1 MTVTHWMTQ
10 PMSWLEMMIITS
22 GFISVTELFPLPI
35 PHPHDL
41 GKSILNASRNKRPKN
56 VPTRIK
62 HACVLTVCLLHYFR
76 LKSKKSVISRSVL
89 NVIVQRNKITSSS
102 LLCVG
107 TMAAGHLQTQLEAAT
122 WTLLSWRI
130 MHLLCIKGRIQ

>member
-1 MTVTHWMTQ
+1 MTVTQWMTQ
-10 PMSWLEMMIITS
+10 PMSWLEMMIITA
-22 GFISVTELFPLPI
+22 GFISVTELFLLPT

-41 GKSILNASRNKRPKN
+41 GNSILNTSRNKRPKN
-56 VPTRIK
+56 VPTR
-62 HACVLTVCLLHYFR
+62 LLYF
-76 LKSKKSVISRSVL
+76 RSVL
-89 NVIVQRNKITSSS
+89 NVVVQRNKITSSS

-130 MHLLCIKGRIQ
+130 LHLLCIKGRVR

>member
-1 MTVTHWMTQ
+1 MTVTQWMTQ
-10 PMSWLEMMIITS
+10 PMSWLEMMIITA
-22 GFISVTELFPLPI
+22 GFISVTELFLLPT

-41 GKSILNASRNKRPKN
+41 GNSILNTSRNKRPKN
-56 VPTRIK
+56 VPTRMK
-62 HACVLTVCLLHYFR
+62 HACVLTVCLLNF
-76 LKSKKSVISRSVL
+76 RSVL
-89 NVIVQRNKITSSS
+89 NVVVQRNKITSSS

-130 MHLLCIKGRIQ
+130 VHLLCIKGRVRELFGSHVQTFY